1 MRDSRRAR
9 RLAAGARPFGRGGSL
24 RARGSLAG
32 ARLLRRKL
40 LATTIWL
47 LVVWSSPGL
56 AQHATTLSYGSASSV
71 EMDDALLDRA
81 AQLYRDAVERDE
93 LKGAVLLV
101 ARRGVIVLHEA
112 VGWRHEA
119 YRLPMERDTLFRMA
133 SNTKP
138 VIGTAVM
145 ILHEA
150 GKLSLGDRAADHL
163 DSFDNDRSRD
173 ITVRQLLNHSS
184 GLRVGPIFHPFEEG
198 QTPTLLGAV
207 AKFGAEG
214 PAVEPG
220 ASYSYSNA
228 GYNTVGAII
237 EVASGMPLEDFLR
250 TRIYEPLGMAD
261 TLNHEDESK
270 LRRMATVYRGRR
282 RDDGRVVFRQGFTP
296 GDAPDFPVIRASG
309 GMISTAPDYARFLQ
323 MHLNRGRYGDVRILS
338 EESVAAA
345 TRGDIASGARTAYGL
360 GWQVARDGAY
370 SHAGSDGTMAWVDPA
385 RELIGLALTQSP
397 GGVNPH
403 REFRELVNRAADP

>member
-1 MRDSRRAR
+1 MKSSSR
-9 RLAAGARPFGRGGSL
+9 RLAVAV
-24 RARGSLAG
+24 
-32 ARLLRRKL
+32 
-40 LATTIWL
+40 
-47 LVVWSSPGL
+47 LVVVWPSLGL

-71 EMDDALLDRA
+71 GMDDALLDRA

-101 ARRGVIVLHEA
+101 ARRGLIVLHEA

-119 YRLPMERDTLFRMA
+119 YRLPMEGDTLFRMA

-138 VIGTAVM
+138 VIGTAVL

-150 GKLSLGDRAADHL
+150 GKLSLDDRAADHL

-184 GLRVGPIFHPFEEG
+184 GLRIGPIFHPFAEG
-198 QTPTLLGAV
+198 ETPTLLGAV

-220 ASYSYSNA
+220 ISYSYSNA

-250 TRIYEPLGMAD
+250 TRIYEPLGMVD

-270 LRRMATVYRGRR
+270 LSRMATVYRGRR
-282 RDDGRVVFRQGFTP
+282 RDDGRVVFRPGFTP
-296 GDAPDFPVIRASG
+296 GDPPDFPVIRASG
-309 GMISTAPDYARFLQ
+309 GMISTASDYARFLQ
-323 MHLNRGRYGDVRILS
+323 MYLSRGRYGDVQIVS

-345 TRGDIASGARTAYGL
+345 TRGDVASGARTAYGL
-360 GWQVARDGAY
+360 GWQVAGDGAY
-370 SHAGSDGTMAWVDPA
+370 SHAGSDGTMAWVDPS
-385 RELIGLALTQSP
+385 RDLIGLVLTQSP
-397 GGVNPH
+397 GGVNP
-403 REFRELVNRAADP
+403 RRQFQDLVNRAADAGATDR

>member
-1 MRDSRRAR
+1 MKSSSR
-9 RLAAGARPFGRGGSL
+9 RLAVAV
-24 RARGSLAG
+24 
-32 ARLLRRKL
+32 
-40 LATTIWL
+40 
-47 LVVWSSPGL
+47 LVVVWPSLGL

-71 EMDDALLDRA
+71 GMDDALLDRA
-81 AQLYRDAVERDE
+81 AQPYRDAVERDG

-138 VIGTAVM
+138 VIGTAVL

-150 GKLSLGDRAADHL
+150 GKLSLDDRAADHL

-184 GLRVGPIFHPFEEG
+184 GLRIGPIFHPFAEG
-198 QTPTLLGAV
+198 ETPTLLGAV

-220 ASYSYSNA
+220 ISYSYSNA

-250 TRIYEPLGMAD
+250 TRIYEPLGMVD

-270 LRRMATVYRGRR
+270 LSRMATVYRGRR

-296 GDAPDFPVIRASG
+296 GDPPDFPVIRASG
-309 GMISTAPDYARFLQ
+309 GMISTASDYARFLQ
-323 MHLNRGRYGDVRILS
+323 MYLSRGRYGDVQIVS

-360 GWQVARDGAY
+360 GWQVAGDGAY
-370 SHAGSDGTMAWVDPA
+370 SHAGSDGTMAWVDPS
-385 RELIGLALTQSP
+385 RDLIGLVLTQSP
-397 GGVNPH
+397 GGVNP
-403 REFRELVNRAADP
+403 RRQFQDLVNRAADAGATDR

>member
-1 MRDSRRAR
+1 MKSSS
-9 RLAAGARPFGRGGSL
+9 RLAVAV
-24 RARGSLAG
+24 
-32 ARLLRRKL
+32 
-40 LATTIWL
+40 
-47 LVVWSSPGL
+47 LVAFWSPALPAAPVL
-56 AQHATTLSYGSASSV
+56 AQHATTLTYGPAASAG
-71 EMDDALLDRA
+71 MDAALLDRA

-138 VIGTAVM
+138 VIGTAVL
-145 ILHEA
+145 ILREE
-150 GKLSLGDRAADHL
+150 GRLSLADRAADHL
-163 DSFDNDRSRD
+163 ESFDNDRSRG

-184 GLRVGPIFHPFEEG
+184 GLRIGPIFRPFAEG
-198 QTPTLLGAV
+198 ETPTLLGAV

-261 TLNHEDESK
+261 TLNHEDETK
-270 LRRMATVYRGRR
+270 LSRMATVYRGRR
-282 RDDGRVVFRQGFTP
+282 RDGGRVVFRQGFTP

-323 MHLNRGRYGDVRILS
+323 MHLNRGRYGDARILS
-338 EESVAAA
+338 EESVTAA
-345 TRGDIASGARTAYGL
+345 TWGDIASGTGTAYGL
-360 GWQVARDGAY
+360 GWQVAAAGAY
-370 SHAGSDGTMAWVDPA
+370 SHGGSDGTMAWVDPA
-385 RELIGLALTQSP
+385 RELIGMVLTQSP
-397 GGVNPH
+397 GGVNPL
-403 REFRELVNRAADP
+403 REFRELVNRAVDR